1 MSYCNFSRSAYNKS
15 MDTNETT
22 PTTRTAVEIW
32 MSFGFNREV
41 AEILEAVHQAS
52 IVIPTEEETLRFF
65 EER

>member
-1 MSYCNFSRSAYNKS
+1 MSYCAFTHSAYNKS

-32 MSFGFNREV
+32 MS
-41 AEILEAVHQAS
+41 
-52 IVIPTEEETLRFF
+52 VIPTEEETLRFF